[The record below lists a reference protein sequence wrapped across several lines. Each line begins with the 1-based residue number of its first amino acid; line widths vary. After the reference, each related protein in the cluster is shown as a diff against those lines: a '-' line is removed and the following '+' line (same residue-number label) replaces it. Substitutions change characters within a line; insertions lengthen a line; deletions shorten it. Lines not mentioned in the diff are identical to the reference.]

1 MQPVDFFLHAAM
13 RHPNRIAALDA
24 ATGCTHT
31 YEALRGQTLALAAA
45 LQRLSGKP
53 RPVIATL
60 AGNSHAMLLGIL
72 ATYACAGVLV
82 PLTPS
87 VVEQD
92 IARQLATA
100 APDIV
105 LHDSAYEALLAS
117 YHGLR
122 ICNDAGR
129 ELHIDML
136 VREHAGQSPSRSN
149 PDPGD
154 TAAIKF
160 TGGSS
165 GAPKAVLQSLRCINT
180 MVASLA
186 MTYGFD
192 SEERFLLAPPMTH
205 GAGTFVLP
213 VLHGGGCLVI
223 AGKATAEQ
231 LHALMD
237 THGVTSTWLPPTLLQ
252 RLVQAQRAAARHL
265 PALRNLLYGGA
276 PCPAPLQLQA
286 IAAFGPVLGVTY
298 GLTEAPVIIAGMD
311 GATGSLPENRGSA
324 GRIGPLTR
332 VAVIG
337 ADGRPSANPNTLGE
351 IIASGDLLM
360 SGYLNM
366 PEQTAAVLIDGWFHT
381 GDIGVIDERGFLF
394 IKGRSKDVII
404 SGGFNVYPSDVENA
418 YAQHPG
424 IAECVV
430 FGSADDDWGERVEM
444 AVVPIRPDSISV
456 QALIDYGKQQLGSVR
471 TPKIIH
477 IVQSF
482 PKNTL
487 GKIDKRRIIDDLRDA
502 TRQEE
507 HRS

>member
-1 MQPVDFFLHAAM
+1 MQPIDFFLRAAM
-13 RHPNRIAALDA
+13 RHPDRTATLDA
-24 ATGCTHT
+24 ATGHTHT
-31 YEALRGQTLALAAA
+31 YEELRGQTLALAAA
-45 LQRLSGKP
+45 LQCLSGKP
-53 RPVIATL
+53 RPVVATL

-82 PLTPS
+82 PLTPT

-100 APDIV
+100 APDLV
-105 LHDSAYEALLAS
+105 LHDAAYEELLVS
-117 YHGLR
+117 YRGPR
-122 ICNDAGR
+122 ICHDEGHD
-129 ELHIDML
+129 LHIDAL
-136 VREHAGQSPSRSN
+136 LREYAGQSPSRPN
-149 PDPGD
+149 PDLGD

-165 GAPKAVLQSLRCINT
+165 GAPKAVLQSLRCINA

-186 MTYGFD
+186 MAYGFD

-213 VLHGGGCLVI
+213 VLHAGGCLVI

-231 LHALMD
+231 LHAWMD
-237 THGVTSTWLPPTLLQ
+237 AHEVTSTWVPPTLLQ
-252 RLVQAQRAAARHL
+252 RLVQAQGAAPRTLA
-265 PALRNLLYGGA
+265 ALRNLLYGGA
-276 PCPAPLQLQA
+276 PCPTSLLSQA

-311 GATGSLPENRGSA
+311 GVTGSQAENHGSA

-332 VAVIG
+332 VAVVG
-337 ADGRPSANPNTLGE
+337 ADGRPTANPHTLGE

-366 PEQTAAVLIDGWFHT
+366 PEQTAAVLKDGWFHT
-381 GDIGVIDERGFLF
+381 GDLGYLDERGFLF
-394 IKGRSKDVII
+394 IKGRSKDIII

-424 IAECVV
+424 VAESVV
-430 FGSADDDWGERVEM
+430 FGVADDYWGERVEM
-444 AVVPIRPDSISV
+444 AVVPVRPGSISV
-456 QALIDYGKQQLGSVR
+456 EALIDYGKQQLGSVR

-502 TRQEE
+502 NRQEE

>member
-1 MQPVDFFLHAAM
+1 MQPIDFFLHAAM
-13 RHPNRIAALDA
+13 RYPDRIAAIDA
-24 ATGCTHT
+24 ATGRTHT
-31 YEALRGQTLALAAA
+31 YEALRGQALALAAA

-72 ATYACAGVLV
+72 ATYACGGVLV
-82 PLTPS
+82 PLTPT

-100 APDIV
+100 SPDIV
-105 LHDSAYEALLAS
+105 LHDAAYEALLVS
-117 YHGLR
+117 YQGLR
-122 ICNDAGR
+122 ICNDESR
-129 ELHIDML
+129 EFQTDALA
-136 VREHAGQSPSRSN
+136 REYAGQSPSRCN
-149 PDPGD
+149 PDPGE

-165 GAPKAVLQSLRCINT
+165 GVPKAVLQSLRCINT

-186 MTYGFD
+186 MAYGFD

-213 VLHGGGCLVI
+213 VLHAGGCLVI

-231 LHALMD
+231 LHALLD
-237 THGVTSTWLPPTLLQ
+237 TCGVTSTWVPPTLLQ
-252 RLVQAQRAAARHL
+252 RLVQAQRAAPRSL

-276 PCPAPLQLQA
+276 PCPAPLLSQA

-311 GATGSLPENRGSA
+311 GATGSQPENHGSA
-324 GRIGPLTR
+324 GRVGLLTR
-332 VAVIG
+332 VAVVG
-337 ADGRPSANPNTLGE
+337 EDGRPTASPNTLGE
-351 IIASGDLLM
+351 IVASGDLLM

-366 PEQTAAVLIDGWFHT
+366 PEQTAAVLKDGWFHT
-381 GDIGVIDERGFLF
+381 GDIGLIDERGFLF

-404 SGGFNVYPSDVENA
+404 SGGFNVYPSDIENA
-418 YAQHPG
+418 YAQHPD

-430 FGSADDDWGERVEM
+430 FGIADDYWGERVEM
-444 AVVPIRPDSISV
+444 AVVPVRPDSVSA

-487 GKIDKRRIIDDLRDA
+487 GKLDKRRIIDDLRDA
-502 TRQEE
+502 SQQEE

>member
-1 MQPVDFFLHAAM
+1 MQPIDFVLHAAM
-13 RHPNRIAALDA
+13 RHPDRIASIDA
-24 ATGCTHT
+24 TTGSTHT
-31 YEALRGQTLALAAA
+31 YEALRGQALALAAA

-53 RPVIATL
+53 RPTIAIL

-82 PLTPS
+82 PLTPT

-105 LHDSAYEALLAS
+105 LHDAAYEGLLAS

-122 ICNDAGR
+122 ICNDEER
-129 ELHIDML
+129 ELHIDAL
-136 VREHAGQSPSRSN
+136 LHAHAGQSPSRPN

-186 MTYGFD
+186 MAYGFD

-213 VLHGGGCLVI
+213 VLHAGGCLVI

-237 THGVTSTWLPPTLLQ
+237 SHGVTSTWLPPTLLQ
-252 RLVQAQRAAARHL
+252 RLVQAQRAAPRHL

-276 PCPAPLQLQA
+276 PCPAPLLSQA
-286 IAAFGPVLGVTY
+286 IEAFGPVLGVTY

-311 GATGSLPENRGSA
+311 GATGSRPENHGSA

-332 VAVIG
+332 VAVVG
-337 ADGRPSANPNTLGE
+337 ADGRPTSDPNTLGE

-366 PEQTAAVLIDGWFHT
+366 PEQTAAVLKDGWFHT
-381 GDIGVIDERGFLF
+381 GDVGFIDDRGFLF

-418 YAQHPG
+418 YTQHPG

-430 FGSADDDWGERVEM
+430 FGIADDYWGERVEM
-444 AVVPIRPDSISV
+444 AVVPVRPGAIGA

-482 PKNTL
+482 PKNML

-502 TRQEE
+502 SPQEE